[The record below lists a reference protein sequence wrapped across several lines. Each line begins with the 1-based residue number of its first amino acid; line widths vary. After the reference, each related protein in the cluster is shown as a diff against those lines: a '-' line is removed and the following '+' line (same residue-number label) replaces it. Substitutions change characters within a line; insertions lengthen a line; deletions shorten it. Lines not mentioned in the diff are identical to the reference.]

1 MTSCTFETLFRRAA
15 LIEID
20 MHDTVDLV
28 LLLVWKSQ
36 HATVN
41 PHCLVVVHA
50 CMGQVSKNRSPHVT
64 VDRARIKWGCCT
76 DTTSRPKHVLCAQ
89 ITMAGARPLEVTLA
103 LVKPTVC
110 TYVPDIV
117 HAVRRIQTHP
127 ELNILRTRPIAWTKE
142 DAAAFYAEHKGK
154 FYYDR
159 LVLGMSSGRSLA
171 LALSGPGAIQTW
183 RRLIGPTKAY
193 RTKWE
198 APDTLR
204 AQLGLGDTR
213 NGFHGSD
220 STKNA
225 LQELGFVF
233 PEWNAAS
240 WLSTARDALRAGG
253 PSPEPQHL

>member
-1 MTSCTFETLFRRAA
+1 
-15 LIEID
+15 
-20 MHDTVDLV
+20 
-28 LLLVWKSQ
+28 
-36 HATVN
+36 
-41 PHCLVVVHA
+41 
-50 CMGQVSKNRSPHVT
+50 
-64 VDRARIKWGCCT
+64 
-76 DTTSRPKHVLCAQ
+76 
-89 ITMAGARPLEVTLA
+89 MAGARPLEVTLA

-127 ELNILRTRPIAWTKE
+127 ELNILRTKPIAWTKD
-142 DAAAFYAEHKGK
+142 DAAEFYAEHEGK

-183 RRLIGPTKAY
+183 RGLIGPTKAY

-198 APDTLR
+198 APDALR

-220 STKNA
+220 STENA

-233 PEWNAAS
+233 PEWDAAS
-240 WLSTARDALRAGG
+240 WLAAAREVRRNA
-253 PSPEPQHL
+253 PSPEPQSVTDPRYV